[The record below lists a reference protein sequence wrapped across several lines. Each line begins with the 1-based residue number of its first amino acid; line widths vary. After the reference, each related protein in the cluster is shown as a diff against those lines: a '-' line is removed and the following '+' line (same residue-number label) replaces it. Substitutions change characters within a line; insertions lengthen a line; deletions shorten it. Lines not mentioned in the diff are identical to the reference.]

1 MSLEAGALG
10 FVGLTCLSLAMA
22 KHRSKAGLRV
32 LPRPAV
38 ARIMGWLLLALSVIA
53 AIAASGPAMG
63 VVIWLGELSVAAA
76 LLVLLMSWR
85 PAAAPAAAALA
96 LAVVPLAIW
105 L

>member
-1 MSLEAGALG
+1 
-10 FVGLTCLSLAMA
+10 
-22 KHRSKAGLRV
+22 
-32 LPRPAV
+32 
-38 ARIMGWLLLALSVIA
+38 
-53 AIAASGPAMG
+53 MG